1 MYNIFKEAKGKKK
14 GFNSYFVILYHFFNF
29 FNFSVYSVDL
39 MDFFVVNFLKF
50 CPFTIK
56 VETLKVPYRIFLT
69 NASMSVYERNRK
81 STHHNIF
88 CCCFFK
94 ICIESHLSW
103 IV

>member
-14 GFNSYFVILYHFFNF
+14 GFYSYFVICTNFLIFFY
-29 FNFSVYSVDL
+29 FSVYSVDL
-39 MDFFVVNFLKF
+39 MDFFIVNFLKF

-88 CCCFFK
+88 FVAFLK
-94 ICIESHLSW
+94 SVSNHICLE
-103 IV
+103 